1 MITLIA
7 GTNRTDSYT
16 LRVAEYYFDRLRALG
31 AEVNLFSLKDFDVHY
46 RSEALIKVEA
56 EWLVPSDKFVVIIPE
71 YNGSFPGILKT
82 MMDNTDIRKAWWGKK
97 ALLVGLASGRGGNA
111 RGLDDMTNILHYLK
125 VNVHYNKI
133 PLSRIHEEF
142 DNNGKF
148 ISENSKNII
157 ELQLQDFLT
166 F

>member
-7 GTNRTDSYT
+7 GTNREDSYT

-31 AEVNLFSLKDFDVHY
+31 AEVNLFSLKDFEVHF
-46 RSEALIKVEA
+46 RSQDLIAMEA
-56 EWLVPSDKFVVIIPE
+56 EWLVPSDKFVFIIPE

-82 MMDNTDIRKAWWGKK
+82 MIDNTDIRKAWWGKK

-111 RGLDDMTNILHYLK
+111 RGLDDMSNILHYLK

-142 DNNGKF
+142 DNTGKL

-157 ELQLQDFLT
+157 ELQLLDFLA